1 MQPMADKDSLDYER
15 IEFSEVYHS
24 ATQGPHKPVQ
34 AVIRDQQELQKL
46 LPGVKVPS
54 VDFGGKQLIV
64 VALGEKP
71 TSGYD
76 VRITSVMY
84 LTDRLQGR
92 PPLTMV
98 DYSDTEKGGPSD
110 RQSRPIHV
118 VSTRRLEGAVEFNAN
133 VEK

>member
-1 MQPMADKDSLDYER
+1 MADKDGLEYER
-15 IEFSEVYHS
+15 IEFSEVYHN
-24 ATQGPHKPVQ
+24 ATQGPDKPVQ
-34 AVIRDQQELQKL
+34 AVIREQQELQKL
-46 LPGVKVPS
+46 LPGVPGPS
-54 VDFGGKQLIV
+54 IDFSKQQLIV

-92 PPLTMV
+92 PPLTMIAYT
-98 DYSDTEKGGPSD
+98 DSEKGGASD
-110 RQSRPIHV
+110 RQSRPVHV
-118 VSTRRLEGAVEFNAN
+118 VSTRRLEGEAEFNAN

>member
-1 MQPMADKDSLDYER
+1 MADKDSLDYER

-54 VDFGGKQLIV
+54 VDFGDKQLIV

-98 DYSDTEKGGPSD
+98 DYSDTEKGAPSD
-110 RQSRPIHV
+110 PQSRPIHV
-118 VSTRRLEGAVEFNAN
+118 VSTRWLDGAVEFNAN

>member
-1 MQPMADKDSLDYER
+1 VDNREGLYPER
-15 IEFSEVYHS
+15 VEFSEVYHS

-34 AVIRDQQELQKL
+34 AVIRDQEELQKL
-46 LPGVKVPS
+46 LPGIALPA
-54 VDFGGKQLIV
+54 VDFADKQLIA
-64 VALGEKP
+64 VALGDKP

-92 PPLTMV
+92 PPITMV
-98 DYSDTEKGGPSD
+98 NYSDAEKGGISD

-118 VSTRRLEGAVEFNAN
+118 VSTRRLEGEVEFDANA
-133 VEK
+133 EK

>member
-1 MQPMADKDSLDYER
+1 VAEKDSLEYER

-24 ATQGPHKPVQ
+24 ETQGPHNPVQ

-46 LPGVKVPS
+46 LPGLPVAS
-54 VDFGGKQLIV
+54 VDFSKQQLIV
-64 VALGEKP
+64 VALGDKP

-98 DYSDTEKGGPSD
+98 NYRDTEKGGASD

-118 VSTRRLEGAVEFNAN
+118 VSARRLEGEVEFDA
-133 VEK
+133 EK

>member
-1 MQPMADKDSLDYER
+1 MICCETL
-15 IEFSEVYHS
+15 
-24 ATQGPHKPVQ
+24 GPHKPVQ
-34 AVIRDQQELQKL
+34 AVIRDQQELQTL
-46 LPGVKVPS
+46 LPGVPVPS
-54 VDFGGKQLIV
+54 VDFVDKQLIL
-64 VALGEKP
+64 VALGDKP

-76 VRITSVMY
+76 VHITSVMY

-98 DYSDTEKGGPSD
+98 NYSDTEKAGPSD

-118 VSTRRLEGAVEFNAN
+118 VSTRRLAGEVEFNAT